1 MHMPILSMHPQ
12 MPQIIKRPPPRWIL
26 PPVKQEHP
34 SPYLKQTMSKSCLGR
49 IAFLHKRGD
58 LVINDIIHEDS
69 SLGEVFLIDSSKDKH
84 GSMIDLSTRVGVP
97 T

>member
-1 MHMPILSMHPQ
+1 MHMSILSMHPQ
-12 MPQIIKRPPPRWIL
+12 MPQIIKRPPPCGVL

-34 SPYLKQTMSKSCLGR
+34 SPNLKQTMPKSCLGR

-58 LVINDIIHEDS
+58 FVINYVIHEDS

-84 GSMIDLSTRVGVP
+84 GSMIDLSTTVGVP